1 MLILDVCSAKK
12 GVNLWLKGGSV
23 RRRFIRH
30 DDSFLI
36 YFPDRHKHAELID
49 GLETRYRV
57 EEVTFRTIF
66 GEKDGYRIHAP
77 RRIARMIESQA
88 PEAEIYNA
96 DIRREMEYLA
106 VRELSCLSEPF
117 QNRFDL
123 SIPELKVFECRVRFD
138 DPVNPSRIT
147 AIESKLFSVEGREK
161 TVIEEFMSFI
171 DSFNPDVILME
182 NADIAARMM
191 FEKCKEYG
199 IDFTIS
205 RGKSRF
211 MKENSYYSYGAVKH
225 RKSALIPEGRILVDT
240 TSFAFREYGLKGIL
254 FSSRLTGLSAN
265 LTSRFTP
272 GTLIS
277 SYEVYEALK
286 RGMAV
291 PFRKRDA
298 EKPRSIEELRKN
310 DKGGLILQPEP
321 GVFDNISQID
331 FTSMYPAII
340 VKYNLSPE
348 SIGNG
353 KKGFLSTI
361 LKPLLELR
369 IKTKRI
375 KKTNPEIEG
384 IDTALKWMLV
394 TCFGY
399 TGFRNAKFGSI
410 SVHERITSIGRE
422 ILLKSI
428 RIAEESGAEVI
439 HAMVDSIFVRNSN
452 GNLKERIERE
462 TGLFAEEDRYH
473 WIAFLPRKDGFGA
486 PARYYGLLENGGM
499 KLRGVMAR
507 RRDTPEFIR
516 KAQLEMFDLLKRAK
530 TLDELAELE
539 NGLKEIYRK
548 NLLTIKYSDPEEFF
562 IRKRISRTS
571 YSRNSLEASA
581 VRELRR
587 LGVKL
592 SPGME
597 IEYVV
602 VDFKWKLVSVK
613 NPESIDVEYYTKL
626 LEKAY
631 GEVAFAVRNALSS
644 P

>member
-1 MLILDVCSAKK
+1 M
-12 GVNLWLKGGSV
+12 NLWLKGN
-23 RRRFIRH
+23 RTEKRFIRH
-30 DDSFLI
+30 ESSFLI
-36 YFPDRHKHAELID
+36 HFPDRHKHSELVE

-57 EEVTFRTIF
+57 EETTFRTIF
-66 GEKDGYRIHAP
+66 GEKDGYRVFAP
-77 RRIARMIESQA
+77 RKIARMIERQA

-96 DIRREMEYLA
+96 DIRKEMEYLA
-106 VRELSCLSEPF
+106 ERGLSCLSEPF
-117 QNRFDL
+117 QDRFDL
-123 SIPELKVFECRVRFD
+123 RIPEMNVFECRVGFD
-138 DPVNPSRIT
+138 DSLNPSRIT
-147 AIESKLFSVEGREK
+147 SIESKSFSVEGREK

-171 DSFNPDVILME
+171 DSLNPDIILME
-182 NADIAARMM
+182 NADVAARMM
-191 FEKCKEYG
+191 FEKCKEHG
-199 IDFTIS
+199 INFTLS
-205 RGKSRF
+205 RGKFRF
-211 MKENSYYSYGAVKH
+211 LEENIYYSYGAVKH
-225 RKSALIPEGRILVDT
+225 RRSALIPEGRILIDT
-240 TSFAFREYGLKGIL
+240 TSFAFGEYGLKGIL
-254 FSSRLTGLSAN
+254 FTSRLTGLSAN

-277 SYEVYEALK
+277 SYEVYEALR
-286 RGMAV
+286 RGIAV
-291 PFRKRDA
+291 PFRKRGA
-298 EKPRSIEELRKN
+298 EKPRRIEELRNN

-321 GVFDNISQID
+321 GVYDNVSQID

-353 KKGFLSTI
+353 RKGFLSTI

-369 IKTKRI
+369 IRTKRM
-375 KKTNPEIEG
+375 KKINPEVSG

-410 SVHERITSIGRE
+410 TVHERITGIGRE

-439 HAMVDSIFVRNSN
+439 HAMVDSIFVRNSD
-452 GNLKERIERE
+452 GSLRERIEKE
-462 TGLFAEEDRYH
+462 TGLHAEEDRYH
-473 WIAFLPRKDGFGA
+473 WVVFLPRKDGFGA
-486 PARYYGLLENGGM
+486 PARYYGLLENGEM

-516 KAQLEMFDLLKRAK
+516 KAQMEMFDLLRKAR
-530 TLDELAELE
+530 TLKELNELE
-539 NGLKEIYRK
+539 NDLKAVYRRY
-548 NLLTIKYSDPEEFF
+548 LLAMKHSNPEEFF

-571 YSRNSLEASA
+571 YSKNSIEASA
-581 VRELRR
+581 VKELKRH
-587 LGVKL
+587 GVKL

-602 VDFKWKLVSVK
+602 VDFDKKIVSVR
-613 NPESIDVEYYTKL
+613 NPESIDVEYYRKL

-631 GEVAFAVRNALSS
+631 REVEFAVNSAK
-644 P
+644 PAIA

>member
-1 MLILDVCSAKK
+1 MI
-12 GVNLWLKGGSV
+12 
-23 RRRFIRH
+23 
-30 DDSFLI
+30 
-36 YFPDRHKHAELID
+36 E
-49 GLETRYRV
+49 GLETKYRV
-57 EEVTFRTIF
+57 EETAFRTIF
-66 GEKDGYRIHAP
+66 GEEEGYRVYAP
-77 RRIARMIESQA
+77 KKIARMIETQA
-88 PEAEIYNA
+88 PDAEIYNA

-106 VRELSCLSEPF
+106 ARGLSCLSEPF
-117 QNRFDL
+117 QDRFDL
-123 SIPELKVFECRVRFD
+123 SIPELKVFECKVRFD
-138 DPVNPSRIT
+138 NPVNPSRIT
-147 AIESKLFSVEGREK
+147 AIESRQFSVEGREK
-161 TVIEEFMSFI
+161 VVIEEFMSFI
-171 DSFNPDVILME
+171 DSFNPDTILME

-191 FEKCKEYG
+191 FEKCREYG
-199 IDFTIS
+199 IDFTLS
-205 RGKSRF
+205 RGKFRF
-211 MKENSYYSYGAVKH
+211 LKENSYYSYGAVKH
-225 RKSALIPEGRILVDT
+225 RRSALIPEGRILVDT

-254 FSSRLTGLSAN
+254 FTSRFTGLSAN

-286 RGMAV
+286 RGIAV

-298 EKPRSIEELRKN
+298 EKPRRIEELRRN

-321 GVFDNISQID
+321 GVYENVSQID

-353 KKGFLSTI
+353 RKGFLSTI

-369 IKTKRI
+369 IQTKRM
-375 KKTNPEIEG
+375 KKSNPDIVG

-410 SVHERITSIGRE
+410 SVHERITAIGRE

-428 RIAEESGAEVI
+428 KIAEESGTEVI

-452 GNLKERIERE
+452 GSLKEKIERE
-462 TGLFAEEDRYH
+462 TGLLAEEDRYY
-473 WIAFLPRKDGFGA
+473 WIVFLPRKDGFGA
-486 PARYYGLLENGGM
+486 PARYYGLLENGKT

-516 KAQLEMFDLLKRAK
+516 KAQLEMFDLLKKAE
-530 TLDELAELE
+530 TLEELAELE
-539 NGLKEIYRK
+539 NDLKEVYRK
-548 NLLTIKYSDPEEFF
+548 HLLTMKYSDPKEFF

-571 YSRNSLEASA
+571 YSKNSIEASA
-581 VRELRR
+581 VKELKRT
-587 LGVKL
+587 GVKL

-602 VDFKWKLVSVK
+602 VDFSKKLVSVR
-613 NPESIDVEYYTKL
+613 NPESIDAEYYRKL
-626 LEKAY
+626 LERAY
-631 GEVAFAVRNALSS
+631 REVEFAVNSAKAVKML
-644 P
+644 

>member
-1 MLILDVCSAKK
+1 MLILDAYPVRN
-12 GVNLWLKGGSV
+12 GINIWLKGNKTKK
-23 RRRFIRH
+23 RFIKH
-30 DDSFLI
+30 DNSFLI
-36 YFPDRHKHAELID
+36 YFPDKHKHAELIE
-49 GLETRYRV
+49 GLETKYRV
-57 EEVTFRTIF
+57 EETTLRTIF
-66 GEKDGYRIHAP
+66 GEMDGYRVYAP
-77 RRIARMIESQA
+77 NRVARLIEAQA

-106 VRELSCLSEPF
+106 TRGLSCLSEPF
-117 QNRFDL
+117 QDRFDL
-123 SIPELKVFECRVRFD
+123 RIPELKVFECKVRFD
-138 DPVNPSRIT
+138 SLINPLRIT
-147 AIESKLFSVEGREK
+147 AIESKPFSVEGREK
-161 TVIEEFMSFI
+161 VVIEEFMGYI

-191 FEKCKEYG
+191 FEKCREYG
-199 IDFTIS
+199 IDFTLS
-205 RGKSRF
+205 RGKFRF
-211 MKENSYYSYGAVKH
+211 LKENSYYSYGAVKH
-225 RKSALIPEGRILVDT
+225 RRSALIPEGRILVDT

-254 FSSRLTGLSAN
+254 FTSRLTGLSAN

-277 SYEVYEALK
+277 SYEVYEALR
-286 RGMAV
+286 RGIAV

-298 EKPRSIEELRKN
+298 EKPRRIEELRKN

-321 GVFDNISQID
+321 GVYDNVSQID

-340 VKYNLSPE
+340 VNYNLSPE

-361 LKPLLELR
+361 LEPLLELR
-369 IKTKRI
+369 IKTKRM
-375 KKTNPEIEG
+375 KKANPDIAG

-399 TGFRNAKFGSI
+399 TGFKNAKFGSI
-410 SVHERITSIGRE
+410 SVHERITAIGRE

-428 RIAEESGAEVI
+428 RMAEGSGAEVI

-452 GNLKERIERE
+452 GSLRERIERE
-462 TGLFAEEDRYH
+462 TGLLAEEDRYH
-473 WIAFLPRKDGFGA
+473 WVVFLPKNDGFGA
-486 PARYYGLLENGGM
+486 PARYYGLLESGEM

-516 KAQLEMFDLLKRAK
+516 RVQLEMFDLLREAR
-530 TLDELAELE
+530 TIEALGELE
-539 NGLKEIYRK
+539 SELNRIYRRYLVAMRQA
-548 NLLTIKYSDPEEFF
+548 NPDEFF
-562 IRKRISRTS
+562 IRKRISRIS
-571 YSRNSLEASA
+571 YSKNTIEAVA
-581 VRELRR
+581 VRELKR

-602 VDFKWKLVSVK
+602 VDFDRKIVSVR
-613 NPESIDVEYYTKL
+613 NPEAVDLDYYTKL
-626 LEKAY
+626 LYKAY
-631 GEVAFAVRNALSS
+631 KEVYFPIRVHR
-644 P
+644 

>member
-1 MLILDVCSAKK
+1 M
-12 GVNLWLKGGSV
+12 NLWLKGKKA
-23 RRRFIRH
+23 RKRFIRY

-36 YFPDRHKHAELID
+36 HFPDRHKHAELIEC
-49 GLETRYRV
+49 LETKYRV
-57 EEVTFRTIF
+57 EETTFKTIF
-66 GEKDGYRIHAP
+66 GDKDGYRVYAP
-77 RRIARMIESQA
+77 RKIARMIETQA
-88 PEAEIYNA
+88 PDAEIYNA
-96 DIRREMEYLA
+96 DTRREMEYLA
-106 VRELSCLSEPF
+106 SRGLSCLSELF
-117 QNRFDL
+117 QDRFDL
-123 SIPELKVFECRVRFD
+123 SIPELKVFECKVRFD
-138 DPVNPSRIT
+138 NPVNPSRIT
-147 AIESKLFSVEGREK
+147 AIESRQFSVEGKERV
-161 TVIEEFMSFI
+161 VIEEFMSFT
-171 DSFNPDVILME
+171 DSFDPDVILME

-191 FEKCKEYG
+191 FEKCRKYG
-199 IDFTIS
+199 VDFTLS
-205 RGKSRF
+205 RGRF
-211 MKENSYYSYGAVKH
+211 RFLKENSYYSYGAVKH
-225 RKSALIPEGRILVDT
+225 RRGALIPEGRILVDT

-254 FSSRLTGLSAN
+254 FTSRLTGLSAN

-286 RGMAV
+286 RGIAV

-298 EKPRSIEELRKN
+298 EKPRRIEELRKN

-321 GVFDNISQID
+321 GVYDNISQID

-353 KKGFLSTI
+353 RKGFLSTI

-369 IKTKRI
+369 IQTKKM
-375 KKTNPEIEG
+375 KKANPDIAG

-410 SVHERITSIGRE
+410 SVHERITGIGRE

-428 RIAEESGAEVI
+428 KMAEESGAEVI

-452 GNLKERIERE
+452 DSLKERIERE
-462 TGLFAEEDRYH
+462 TGLLAEEDRYH
-473 WIAFLPRKDGFGA
+473 WVAFLPKKDGFGA
-486 PARYYGLLENGGM
+486 PARYYGLLENGEM

-516 KAQLEMFDLLKRAK
+516 KAQLEMFDLLRKARTIEA
-530 TLDELAELE
+530 LRELE
-539 NGLKEIYRK
+539 NDLKAIYRRYM
-548 NLLTIKYSDPEEFF
+548 LAMQYADPEEFF

-571 YSRNSLEASA
+571 YSRNSIEASA
-581 VRELRR
+581 VKELKKT
-587 LGVKL
+587 GVKL

-602 VDFKWKLVSVK
+602 VDFDKKLVSVR
-613 NPESIDVEYYTKL
+613 NPESIDVEYYRKL
-626 LEKAY
+626 LENAY
-631 GEVAFAVRNALSS
+631 REVEFAVSS
-644 P
+644 AKHNSLNSS